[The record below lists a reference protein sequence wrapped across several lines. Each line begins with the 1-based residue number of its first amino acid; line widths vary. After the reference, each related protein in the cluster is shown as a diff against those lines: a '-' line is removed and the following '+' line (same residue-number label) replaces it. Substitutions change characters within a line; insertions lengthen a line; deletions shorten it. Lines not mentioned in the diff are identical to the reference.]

1 MDGRIKSR
9 LLLDEIEFRPYC
21 ANEVFDLLKERV
33 EYGMKPRS
41 VSTELV
47 SLVARMCNG
56 DARIGLQTLRL
67 AAREAEMQN
76 RDTIT
81 IEDVKTASKF
91 ARKYRFSYL
100 LAKLNEHQRIIYE
113 ILKQNKIVYPDEMN
127 CDQMCQYKVFKIFQD
142 VKKA

>member
-47 SLVARMCNG
+47 SLVAKMCNG

-67 AAREAEMQN
+67 AAREAEMQD